1 MDVLLN
7 ALGVFINQLQSPA
20 LAFLLAGALLAAF
33 KSKLQIPKAI
43 YDFAVFM
50 LLMKI
55 GLNAGLVIRDT
66 NIMDMILPIIF
77 SMLTGVLIVL
87 LGLFTLAR
95 LPGVKKDDALATLG
109 LFGAVSGSTLVAAMF
124 FLEGEGITF
133 EAWLPALY
141 PFMDIPALVTAII
154 LARIYKHKKD
164 KEKKEQEQLTGVSVR
179 EHEHESATKEI
190 KVKDI
195 ISESL
200 ASSALSALIMGI
212 LLGLLTNPQTVLES
226 FYEPLFKGLLSVI
239 MLVLG
244 MEAYLRLKEL
254 ARVAHWYTIF
264 AILGPIAHGFI
275 GFGFG
280 YIAYLTVGLSPGGV
294 ILLAILA
301 ASSSDVSGPPT
312 IRAAIP
318 SANPS
323 AYIGASTGIG
333 TVVSIAICIPLFT
346 AIAKVVFEL

>member
-1 MDVLLN
+1 MDVILN
-7 ALGVFINQLQSPA
+7 ALGVFISQLQSPA

-66 NIMDMILPIIF
+66 NIMDMLLPIIF
-77 SMLTGVLIVL
+77 SMITGVLIVL

-124 FLEGEGITF
+124 FLEDEGITF

-154 LARIYKHKKD
+154 LARMYKHKKD
-164 KEKKEQEQLTGVSVR
+164 KEKREQELLTGVQIK
-179 EHEHESATKEI
+179 ESTSTVKEV

-195 ISESL
+195 ITESL
-200 ASSALSALIMGI
+200 ASSALSALIIGI

-254 ARVAHWYTIF
+254 AKVAHWYTIF

-318 SANPS
+318 TANPS

-346 AIAKVVFEL
+346 AIAKVVFDL